1 MSSTQF
7 ISFKEIVR
15 GRDCNVRVTPEGLV
29 YAVDLSMVM
38 SGKSRDDAGK
48 TLRNLSDEVFSSEK
62 FTEKN
67 TGGSGNNKTK
77 LLTMEHAIELVMV
90 LPGKVAKETRV
101 QFANIIQRYMAGKES
116 LVDEIRVNAASN
128 SPLAQLARTNDLA
141 PEDDESRRKRIK
153 REDLELIN
161 LEQEIQEKRIKNL
174 NSFMELMSRINPSWM
189 QTDARFRL
197 QTEDMV
203 KNILTPPGS
212 VSLAITNHGETQSQ
226 PLSLSISQLAQE
238 LGCKRLSHADSCR
251 AGALAAKR
259 YRAMHDNADP
269 PKHRQWVEGAERQV
283 NSYTEA
289 DREMLTGV
297 LVDLGLLPGSSSS
310 SSSVAS
316 SHDD

>member
-1 MSSTQF
+1 
-7 ISFKEIVR
+7 
-15 GRDCNVRVTPEGLV
+15 
-29 YAVDLSMVM
+29 
-38 SGKSRDDAGK
+38 
-48 TLRNLSDEVFSSEK
+48 
-62 FTEKN
+62 
-67 TGGSGNNKTK
+67 
-77 LLTMEHAIELVMV
+77 MV

>member
-1 MSSTQF
+1 
-7 ISFKEIVR
+7 
-15 GRDCNVRVTPEGLV
+15 
-29 YAVDLSMVM
+29 
-38 SGKSRDDAGK
+38 
-48 TLRNLSDEVFSSEK
+48 
-62 FTEKN
+62 
-67 TGGSGNNKTK
+67 
-77 LLTMEHAIELVMV
+77 MV
-90 LPGKVAKETRV
+90 LPGKLAKEIRS
-101 QFANIIQRYMAGKES
+101 QFASIIEKHIKIHEGNES
-116 LVDEIRVNAASN
+116 GGHYIHLKPVS
-128 SPLAQLARTNDLA
+128 
-141 PEDDESRRKRIK
+141 EDDEFRRKRIK

-174 NSFMELMSRINPSWM
+174 NSFMELMNRINPSWM

-212 VSLAITNHGETQSQ
+212 VPLTITNGGAPPPQ
-226 PLSLSISQLAQE
+226 LSLSISQLAQE

-259 YRAMHDNADP
+259 YRAAHDNTDP

-297 LVDLGLLPGSSSS
+297 LADLGLLPDSSA
-310 SSSVAS
+310 SSVTS